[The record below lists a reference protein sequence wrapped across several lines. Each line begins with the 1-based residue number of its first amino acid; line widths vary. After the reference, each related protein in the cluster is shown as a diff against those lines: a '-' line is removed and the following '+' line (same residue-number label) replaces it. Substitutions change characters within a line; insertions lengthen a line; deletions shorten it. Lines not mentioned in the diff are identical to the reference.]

1 MRIKHRKELV
11 KKGSMSIRH
20 LRKCPDPTEKDQTY
34 KFEDFMQ
41 KIGLDK
47 QKYKKILQ
55 CIVKKDKNES
65 LYKTLGEDQY
75 NYLKKI
81 AYTLALYGF
90 QFKQIQYL
98 LLYQVSNSRIG
109 KLAKK
114 FIGEKTTT
122 FPIKPIQI
130 CTNTSDILEE
140 QVNDLILKGNNS
152 SVTQL
157 IQKIY
162 EQEIIM
168 YHIKSRHSLN
178 IEQAKVLTPEN
189 RKK

>member
-1 MRIKHRKELV
+1 MDKE
-11 KKGSMSIRH
+11 
-20 LRKCPDPTEKDQTY
+20 
-34 KFEDFMQ
+34 
-41 KIGLDK
+41 
-47 QKYKKILQ
+47 KYKKILQ
-55 CIVKKDKNES
+55 SIVKKDKSDHLLE
-65 LYKTLGEDQY
+65 TLGKDQY
-75 NYLKKI
+75 RYLKKI

-98 LLYQVSNSRIG
+98 LLYQISNGRIG
-109 KLAKK
+109 KLAKSFK
-114 FIGEKTTT
+114 GKETTT
-122 FPIKPIQI
+122 FPTKSIQI
-130 CTNTSDILEE
+130 CTSTRGILEE
-140 QVNDLILKGNNS
+140 QVSDLILKGNDT

-178 IEQAKVLTPEN
+178 IEEAKVLTPEN